1 MNKRTLAFA
10 SLVLLLAVVMGA
22 FGAHGLKSRIAPEA
36 LANWKTAVE
45 YQFYHGIALLW
56 LAGIDGRLTTRVVTL
71 CRTLFLGGIIL
82 FCGSL
87 ALLATREVLGTYGLT
102 PVLGPITP
110 LGGLFFIGGWGVLFV
125 AALRKG

>member
-1 MNKRTLAFA
+1 
-10 SLVLLLAVVMGA
+10 MGA
-22 FGAHGLKSRIAPEA
+22 FGAHGLKTRVTSEA

-56 LAGIDGRLTTRVVTL
+56 LVGIDARLSPRVVAL
-71 CRTLFLGGIIL
+71 VRALFLGGIIL

-87 ALLATREVLGTYGLT
+87 ALLATRELLGTDGLT
-102 PVLGPITP
+102 RVLGPITP
-110 LGGLFFIGGWGVLFV
+110 LGGLLFIGGWGVLLV